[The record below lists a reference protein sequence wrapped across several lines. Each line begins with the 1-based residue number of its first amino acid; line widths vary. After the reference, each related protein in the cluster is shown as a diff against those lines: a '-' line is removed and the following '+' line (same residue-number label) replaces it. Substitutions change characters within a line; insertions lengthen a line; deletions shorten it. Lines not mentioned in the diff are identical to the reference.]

1 MTKQQRIVFM
11 GTPDFASYILD
22 QLVLDQY
29 NIVGVITT
37 PDRPAGRGY
46 KLQESA
52 VKKVALKHQLPIL
65 QPEKLKN
72 EDFLSS
78 LKALNADIF
87 VVIAFRMLPKVVWNM
102 PQHGTF
108 NLHASLLPQYRGAA
122 PIHWAVINGETETGV
137 TTFFI
142 DEKIDTG
149 EVISNKTCAISQ
161 TDTVGSLH
169 DKLMYIGVDL
179 VKETLDSI
187 ELGEIKTQSQA
198 SIIEKYNLELK
209 EAHKIF
215 KPDCHINFNNPVI
228 DVYNHIRG
236 LNPFP
241 GAWATLT
248 SEGEKDKQLK
258 LFNCSYIKATP
269 KQTAGTFYIED
280 KIVKIAC
287 LDGEIHLNTLQLEG
301 KKRMNADDFQRGFN
315 FDKMYSLK

>member
-11 GTPDFASYILD
+11 GTPDFASHILD
-22 QLVLDQY
+22 QLIINQY
-29 NIVGVITT
+29 NIVGVVTT

-52 VKKVALKHQLPIL
+52 VKKVALKHDLPIL

-72 EDFLSS
+72 ETFLSD
-78 LKALNADIF
+78 LEALNADVF
-87 VVIAFRMLPKVVWNM
+87 VVIAFRMLPKLVWNM
-102 PQHGTF
+102 PKRGTF

-149 EVISNKTCAISQ
+149 EVISNKTCAISAE
-161 TDTVGSLH
+161 DTVGTLH
-169 DKLMYIGVDL
+169 DKLMYLGVDL
-179 VKETLDSI
+179 VMETLDQI
-187 ELGEIKTQSQA
+187 ELNEVKTQSQE
-198 SIIEKYNLELK
+198 SIINQFNLDLK

-215 KPDCHINFNNPVI
+215 KPDCHIDFNNPVI
-228 DVYNHIRG
+228 KVYNHIRG

-248 SEGEKDKQLK
+248 SEGDKNKQLK
-258 LFNCSYIKATP
+258 LFNCSYTHSTP
-269 KQTAGTFYIED
+269 SQPVGTFYLEN
-280 KIVKIAC
+280 KRVKIAC
-287 LDGEIHLNTLQLEG
+287 TDGEIHLNTLQVEG
-301 KKRMNADDFQRGFN
+301 KKRMETSDFQRGFN
-315 FDKMYSLK
+315 FEKSYLLK

>member
-11 GTPDFASYILD
+11 GTPDFASHILD

-29 NIVGVITT
+29 NVVGVITT

-52 VKKVALKHQLPIL
+52 VKKVALKHDLPIL
-65 QPEKLKN
+65 QPEKLKH
-72 EDFLSS
+72 EEFLQDLS
-78 LKALNADIF
+78 ALNGDVF
-87 VVIAFRMLPKVVWNM
+87 VVIAFRMLPKVVWDM
-102 PQHGTF
+102 PKHGTF

-149 EVISNKTCAISQ
+149 EVIDNTTCPITE

-169 DKLMYIGVDL
+169 DKLMHLGVDL
-179 VKETLDSI
+179 VKETLDKI
-187 ELGEIKTQSQA
+187 ESGEVTTKSQD
-198 SIIEKYNLELK
+198 SIIEEFNLELK
-209 EAHKIF
+209 EASKIF
-215 KPDCHINFNNPVI
+215 KPDCHIDFNYPVVE
-228 DVYNHIRG
+228 VYNHIRG

-248 SEGEKDKQLK
+248 SEGDKSKQLK
-258 LFNCSYIKATP
+258 LFNCSYIHSTP
-269 KQTAGTFYIED
+269 SQPAGTFYLED
-280 KIVKIAC
+280 KMVKIAC
-287 LDGEIHLNTLQLEG
+287 TDGEIHMTTLQLEG
-301 KKRMNADDFQRGFN
+301 KKRMDASDFQRGFN
-315 FDKMYSLK
+315 FDKTYVLQ

>member
-11 GTPDFASYILD
+11 GTPDFASHILD

-29 NIVGVITT
+29 NVVGVITT

-52 VKKVALKHQLPIL
+52 VKKVALKHNLPIL
-65 QPEKLKN
+65 QPEKLKQ
-72 EDFLSS
+72 EEFIQDLS
-78 LKALNADIF
+78 ALNGDVF
-87 VVIAFRMLPKVVWNM
+87 VVIAFRMLPKVVWDM
-102 PQHGTF
+102 PKHGTF

-149 EVISNKTCAISQ
+149 EVIDNKTCAITE

-169 DKLMYIGVDL
+169 DKLMHLGVDL
-179 VKETLDSI
+179 VKETLDKI
-187 ELGEIKTQSQA
+187 ESGEVTTKSQD
-198 SIIEKYNLELK
+198 SIIEEFNLELK
-209 EAHKIF
+209 EASKIF
-215 KPDCHINFNNPVI
+215 KPDCHIDFNNPVVE
-228 DVYNHIRG
+228 VYNQIRG

-248 SEGEKDKQLK
+248 SEGDKNKQLK
-258 LFNCSYIKATP
+258 LFNCSYIHSTP
-269 KQTAGTFYIED
+269 SQPVGTFYLED
-280 KIVKIAC
+280 KMVKIAC
-287 LDGEIHLNTLQLEG
+287 TDGEIHMTTLQLEG
-301 KKRMNADDFQRGFN
+301 KKRMDASDFQRGFN
-315 FDKMYSLK
+315 FDKTYVLQ